1 MTLIDQE
8 IAHIA
13 RVMMPSVQTASG
25 IPILS
30 TDYWHKR
37 LLNLLDNACLSRSQ
51 FYAVDRLMTQI
62 ERVQAGAAPAR
73 ARTGSRNVTACAAR
87 TAGA

>member
-1 MTLIDQE
+1 MTFIDQE

-13 RVMMPSVQTASG
+13 RVMMPSLQTASG
-25 IPILS
+25 IPILPP
-30 TDYWHKR
+30 DYWHKR
-37 LLNLLDNACLSRSQ
+37 LLNLLDNARLSRAQ

-73 ARTGSRNVTACAAR
+73 ARTAGRNVTACATG

>member
-13 RVMMPSVQTASG
+13 RVMMPSLQTASG
-25 IPILS
+25 IPILPL
-30 TDYWHKR
+30 DYWHKR

-73 ARTGSRNVTACAAR
+73 VRIAARNITACATK